1 MRTSY
6 NDYDGVLSR
15 SFKKEQDKKLS
26 NRIKNAKSLI
36 NNNCPQSY
44 NIFRKLHNRAIV
56 NSTLSKKYIYVI
68 FIRQKLFFKKRKYDY
83 IQKIGKH

>member
-6 NDYDGVLSR
+6 NDFDGILSR
-15 SFKKEQDKKLS
+15 SEKKEQDRKLN

-44 NIFRKLHNRAIV
+44 NIFRKLHNRANI
-56 NSTLSKKYIYVI
+56 NSKISK
-68 FIRQKLFFKKRKYDY
+68 
-83 IQKIGKH
+83 

>member
-6 NDYDGVLSR
+6 NDFDGILSR
-15 SFKKEQDKKLS
+15 SEKKEQDRKLN

-44 NIFRKLHNRAIV
+44 NVFRKLHNKSQI
-56 NSTLSKKYIYVI
+56 NNNLSKK
-68 FIRQKLFFKKRKYDY
+68 
-83 IQKIGKH
+83 